1 VEGAGQGKA
10 GLMPLSAVKPE
21 NYEVLLREKA
31 GAVAALLAP
40 FSPPQPEI
48 HASPPTGFRMRAE
61 FRLWHQGDD
70 LNYVMFRRDDPK
82 TPVPIESFPIGCE
95 RIQMLMP
102 SLLGILRDNP
112 LLRRKLFQ
120 VEFLSTLAGDA
131 LVTLVY
137 HRKLDD
143 EWEQSARAVAGELEL
158 SIVGRSRRQK
168 IVVGRDWVQE
178 TLPIAGK
185 GFHYRQYEQSFTQ
198 PNARVNIS
206 MIEWAC
212 ARAETLSG
220 DLLELYCGNGNFTLP
235 LAGHF
240 DRVVATEVSK
250 TSIRAARENLDEN
263 HISNVA
269 MIRLSAEEV
278 TQALRGVREFRR
290 LAELPGSLRDYHLDS
305 LFVDPPRAGLDQH
318 TVDMAAS
325 FPAIIYVSCNPL
337 TLAENLDTLCQTHRI
352 AHFAMF
358 DQFPYTDH
366 MECGVFLVR
375 K

>member
-1 VEGAGQGKA
+1 
-10 GLMPLSAVKPE
+10 MPLSAVKPE
-21 NYEVLLREKA
+21 NYGALLEAKTE
-31 GAVAALLAP
+31 AVAALLAP
-40 FSPPQPEI
+40 FAPPAPEVF
-48 HASPPTGFRMRAE
+48 ASPPTGFRMRAE
-61 FRLWHQGDD
+61 FRLWHRGDD
-70 LNYVMFRRDDPK
+70 LDYVMFRRGDPK
-82 TPVPIESFPIGCE
+82 TPVTIDSFSIGCA

-102 SLLGILRDNP
+102 SLLEELRGTP
-112 LLRRKLFQ
+112 ALRRKLFQ
-120 VEFLSTLAGDA
+120 VEFLSTLTGDS

-143 EWEQSARAVAGELEL
+143 EWEQVAQVIAGRLGV

-168 IVVGRDWVQE
+168 IVLDRDWVEE
-178 TLPIAGK
+178 TLPIAGRS
-185 GFHYRQYEQSFTQ
+185 FHYRQYEQSFTQ

-212 ARAETLSG
+212 ARAESLSG

-235 LAGHF
+235 LAQHF
-240 DRVVATEVSK
+240 DRVIATEVSK
-250 TSIRAARENLDEN
+250 TAIRAARENLERN

-269 MIRLSAEEV
+269 MIRLAAEEV
-278 TQALRGVREFRR
+278 TEALDGVREFRR
-290 LAELPGSLRDYHLDS
+290 LGELPRPLSEYRFDS
-305 LFVDPPRAGLDQH
+305 LFVDPPRAGLDRH
-318 TVDMAAS
+318 TVAMAAD

-366 MECGVFLVR
+366 MECGVFLLR
-375 K
+375 N